1 MYLHTGVITYS
12 ESYDILNPE
21 ESETWTKARLGL
33 QNRQYEISESDR
45 KFPLLEDINVIQ
57 ENDARSILIDHD
69 LMAFYEKF

>member
-12 ESYDILNPE
+12 ESYDIPNPE

>member
-1 MYLHTGVITYS
+1 MDEG
-12 ESYDILNPE
+12 
-21 ESETWTKARLGL
+21 RLGL

-57 ENDARSILIDHD
+57 ENDARSILIDND